1 MKGKVRGLIKKDLLD
16 VLRDPKVYVGFFL
29 PLLIFAAFGFISAV
43 TAPPSTVP
51 LSVYVSKNWSF
62 LDSYLITQGAKISS
76 SPFNSDAIISI
87 SNNSNF
93 LILHVTF
100 NMKDINQIYYAKAE
114 ALNYVLN
121 NFQSYY
127 RNYLLKKAGVADF
140 KIISNPVNY
149 SFITNINNVTYPF
162 NPIYIFEMTQVE
174 EFVAPTILF
183 ALCIGMA
190 EMSATLITVEQE
202 EKTFEVLLSM
212 PIKRYEILVSKI
224 IASFVISI
232 LSSIFYLVGLVIFSN
247 EYLSLLGDVQTGP
260 LVFVNTTIFLIFVL
274 LLIISTIFSSSL
286 GILIGL
292 LSKDLRIANVYLGLI
307 TVPILIPTLFFIAG
321 GSLSYVSGPFKILL
335 LLLPPTYAIEI
346 TRAFI
351 TRYLTGYWILGIIVG
366 LVETLII
373 LYISS
378 LIINGTRLRLLKN
391 KKVKEDKT
399 N

>member
-1 MKGKVRGLIKKDLLD
+1 LRGKLRTLIKKDLLD
-16 VLRDPKVYVGFFL
+16 VLRDPKVYIGFFL

-51 LSVYVSKNWSF
+51 LSVYVNKNWSL
-62 LDSYLITQGAKISS
+62 LDVYLINQGVKITTQ
-76 SPFNSDAIISI
+76 PFNSDAIISFT
-87 SNNSNF
+87 NNSNF
-93 LILHVTF
+93 ISFNVTF
-100 NMKDINQIYYAKAE
+100 IMKDINQIYYAKAE

-127 RNYLLKKAGVADF
+127 RNYLLEKSGIANF
-140 KIISNPVNY
+140 KVVSDPVNY
-149 SFITNINNVTYPF
+149 SFITNINNVTYSL
-162 NPIYIFEMTQVE
+162 NPLYIFEMTQIE

-202 EKTFEVLLSM
+202 EKTFEMLLSM

-224 IASFVISI
+224 ISSFVISI
-232 LSSIFYLVGLVIFSN
+232 LSSIFYLVGLIIFSK
-247 EYLSLLGDVQTGP
+247 EYLSLLGAVQTGS
-260 LVFVNTTIFLIFVL
+260 LISINTLIFFIFVV

-292 LSKDLRIANVYLGLI
+292 LSKDLRIANVYLGII

-351 TRYLTGYWILGIIVG
+351 TRYLTGYWILGIFVG
-366 LVETLII
+366 LIETAFI

-378 LIINGTRLRLLKN
+378 LVINGTKLMLHKS
-391 KKVKEDKT
+391 KKVQND
-399 N
+399 